1 MVTVI
6 VYPVSGNYFHHL
18 TDLYY
23 VGYGTPVLKR
33 SSVITWQTCMLFA
46 SKVGYPEQVVM
57 ACHQSVSD
65 HKKRWINLVTLITLS
80 LSLIPSAALG
90 QRRNGM
96 NIPAVKKTALCTALH
111 HWRSPTFIHTHFY
124 STMSLTERASG
135 NFLSSV
141 WFIIKV
147 ATKQPNMAD
156 LKMYKIYE
164 HFYM

>member
-80 LSLIPSAALG
+80 LSHPICCSGAEKKWYEHPCCE
-90 QRRNGM
+90 
-96 NIPAVKKTALCTALH
+96 KTALCTALH

-124 STMSLTERASG
+124 STMSVTERASG